1 MSIKRFT
8 LSAITLVVL
17 SGCQLAPEQK
27 ELGLPVPDTYVSDTG
42 QAAAQQL
49 HWQQFFNDEKLQTL
63 ISLSLEHNKDMQIAV
78 LNVQRVRGLYQIE
91 DSGLY
96 PSLDFNGGATR
107 QRLPA
112 DLTSTGEAGISS
124 QYSATVGITSYEL
137 DIWGK
142 VRNQSE
148 QALQNLYNT
157 ELTQYSTQISL
168 IAELANAWLN
178 YATDLQLLELAKET
192 LSSQQESL
200 SLTQKSFDLGATSA
214 ITLEQ
219 LKSTVATA
227 KVDIATYKRLL
238 KRDKSA
244 LDLLVGR
251 PVSSDLLPTNSLTNL
266 LDLPEVP
273 VGLPSD
279 LLTQRPDIKAAE
291 HALLA
296 ANANIGIA
304 RAAFYPSISLTATA
318 GSTSSDLS
326 GLFDSGSGTWS
337 FVPSINLP
345 IFTMG
350 RNQAN
355 LDVAKADQEIAVA
368 TYQQKIQNAFRETA
382 DALADREGYKEQL
395 DALDM
400 LISSRQLTY
409 DLSKMR
415 YEKGADSYL
424 QVLDAQRTWYSAQ
437 QQLITGQQAYLAS
450 QINLYKALGG
460 GWNIAK
466 TPVQEQ

>member
-1 MSIKRFT
+1 MNIKRFT

-27 ELGLPVPDTYVSDTG
+27 ELALPVPDTYVSDTEK
-42 QAAAQQL
+42 AAAQQL

-251 PVSSDLLPTNSLTNL
+251 PVSSDPC
-266 LDLPEVP
+266 
-273 VGLPSD
+273 
-279 LLTQRPDIKAAE
+279 
-291 HALLA
+291 
-296 ANANIGIA
+296 
-304 RAAFYPSISLTATA
+304 
-318 GSTSSDLS
+318 STPL
-326 GLFDSGSGTWS
+326 G
-337 FVPSINLP
+337 
-345 IFTMG
+345 
-350 RNQAN
+350 
-355 LDVAKADQEIAVA
+355 K
-368 TYQQKIQNAFRETA
+368 QQIQCNHIRWQT
-382 DALADREGYKEQL
+382 
-395 DALDM
+395 
-400 LISSRQLTY
+400 LI
-409 DLSKMR
+409 
-415 YEKGADSYL
+415 
-424 QVLDAQRTWYSAQ
+424 
-437 QQLITGQQAYLAS
+437 
-450 QINLYKALGG
+450 
-460 GWNIAK
+460 
-466 TPVQEQ
+466 

>member
-17 SGCQLAPEQK
+17 SGCQLAPEHK
-27 ELGLPVPDTYVSDTG
+27 DLALPVPDTYVSDTE